1 MVDPRTI
8 NPLDVEGLAASVRKT
23 GKCVIAEEGHKSGG
37 VGAEIAASVQEA
49 AFGALKAPISRVAA
63 LDVPVP
69 VHTKLEAIVL
79 PSTEKIVAAA
89 KKLLA

>member
-8 NPLDVEGLAASVRKT
+8 NPLDVEGLAASARKT
-23 GKCVIAEEGHKSGG
+23 GRCVIAEEGHKSGG

-49 AFGALKAPISRVAA
+49 AFGALRAPIVRVAA

-79 PSTEKIVAAA
+79 PSTEKIVSAA
-89 KKLLA
+89 KKLLS

>member
-1 MVDPRTI
+1 M
-8 NPLDVEGLAASVRKT
+8 
-23 GKCVIAEEGHKSGG
+23 
-37 VGAEIAASVQEA
+37 GAEIAASIQEA
-49 AFGALKAPISRVAA
+49 AFGALDAPIARVAA

-89 KKLLA
+89 KKVLS